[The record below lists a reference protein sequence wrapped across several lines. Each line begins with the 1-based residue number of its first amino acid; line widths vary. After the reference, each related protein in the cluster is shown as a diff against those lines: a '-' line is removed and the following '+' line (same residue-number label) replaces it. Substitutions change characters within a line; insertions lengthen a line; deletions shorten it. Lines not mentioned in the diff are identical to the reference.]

1 MKAGTLLL
9 MLCFCSCCSSS
20 SSAAVFFA
28 GLIPRTGPHFRKVTG
43 IEDLVAQAPF
53 INTFYKGRT
62 GKKTDKENKLHVEN
76 IRKSDPDGVARF
88 CATGNKMRAGVQIP
102 PYNQPGE
109 ILTIGGMKKSGTIM
123 EEAMEPLG
131 ASVNYVEIAAREFCG
146 MGK

>member
-43 IEDLVAQAPF
+43 IEDLVAQKPF
-53 INTFYKGRT
+53 INTFYKGAS
-62 GKKTDKENKLHVEN
+62 GKNTDKENKLHVEN

-88 CATGNKMRAGVQIP
+88 CATANKMRATRTAP

-131 ASVNYVEIAAREFCG
+131 ASVNYVEIAAREFCQ
-146 MGK
+146 KKP